1 MLEFVVSPP
10 RFFSGKKVDKIL
22 DPDALKK
29 IQRLLHLVRMNI
41 IIKRRLHIEFL
52 MI

>member
-22 DPDALKK
+22 DPDAIKSSLKYGDAP
-29 IQRLLHLVRMNI
+29 LLENSLVSGEYNI
-41 IIKRRLHIEFL
+41 EVA
-52 MI
+52 